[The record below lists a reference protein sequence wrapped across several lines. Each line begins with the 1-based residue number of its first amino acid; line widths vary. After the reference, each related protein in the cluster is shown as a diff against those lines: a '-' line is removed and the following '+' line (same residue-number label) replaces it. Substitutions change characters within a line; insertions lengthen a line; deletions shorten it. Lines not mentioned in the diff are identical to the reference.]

1 MLTFLAT
8 REPSTSYPQVE
19 DRHCFDPRASPDTL
33 ATLALRFQIA
43 QKLHAC
49 TDPHDRLRRLTTG
62 PATSSTSCCC
72 DLVRTE
78 GRPTLLELRVAAE
91 AIFAARADDARALG
105 RTERTWPCV
114 VVAHEHGGP
123 TSGPHGPARSWTS
136 RSRRLSSRSTRG
148 STRTRKP
155 RRSSIVGR
163 GGSLS
168 SREGCRA

>member
-8 REPSTSYPQVE
+8 REHLDKVSTGGGPSL
-19 DRHCFDPRASPDTL
+19 FDPRASPDTL

-91 AIFAARADDARALG
+91 AIFAARAVDARALG

-114 VVAHEHGGP
+114 AVAHEHWRADFAA
-123 TSGPHGPARSWTS
+123 ARA
-136 RSRRLSSRSTRG
+136 G
-148 STRTRKP
+148 S
-155 RRSSIVGR
+155 
-163 GGSLS
+163 
-168 SREGCRA
+168 

>member
-1 MLTFLAT
+1 MRSNRTCLRSL
-8 REPSTSYPQVE
+8 RLEKPSTSYPQVE

-49 TDPHDRLRRLTTG
+49 TDPHDPPASINDRPRDVVDLLLLR
-62 PATSSTSCCC
+62 

-91 AIFAARADDARALG
+91 AIFAARAVDARALG

-114 VVAHEHGGP
+114 VVAHEHWRADFAA
-123 TSGPHGPARSWTS
+123 ARA
-136 RSRRLSSRSTRG
+136 G
-148 STRTRKP
+148 SCVDTTLEEAVAAVNTWVDQ
-155 RRSSIVGR
+155 IA
-163 GGSLS
+163 
-168 SREGCRA
+168 EAM

>member
-8 REPSTSYPQVE
+8 REHLDKLSTGGGPSL
-19 DRHCFDPRASPDTL
+19 FDPRASPDTL

-49 TDPHDRLRRLTTG
+49 TDPHDSPASINDRPRDVVDLLLLR
-62 PATSSTSCCC
+62 

-105 RTERTWPCV
+105 RTERTWPCA
-114 VVAHEHGGP
+114 VVAHEHLRVDFAA
-123 TSGPHGPARSWTS
+123 ARTGSCVDITLEEAVVAVNSWVDQIAEAT
-136 RSRRLSSRSTRG
+136 
-148 STRTRKP
+148 
-155 RRSSIVGR
+155 
-163 GGSLS
+163 
-168 SREGCRA
+168 